1 MPPESVPVLL
11 LIRLLPIWRLWAQPC
26 TKIPPPPCELSVMPK
41 PSMLD
46 GLHQK
51 LLGNG
56 LFSVLSRQSATEK
69 SVVPAGKSASPPL
82 PNGSADPG
90 GTLTPFESTVMP
102 APS

>member
-1 MPPESVPVLL
+1 MPPDSVPELFVT
-11 LIRLLPIWRLWAQPC
+11 RLLAIWMLCPQPW

-41 PSMLD
+41 PSMID

-56 LFSVLSRQSATEK
+56 LFSVLSRQSATER
-69 SVVPAGKSASPPL
+69 SVVPAGKSASAPL

-90 GTLTPFESTVMP
+90 GTLTPFERTV
-102 APS
+102 